1 MVDQGIMIFPIKK
14 KKKKRKEKGVM
25 IFILSGGES

>member
-14 KKKKRKEKGVM
+14 KKKKGVM
-25 IFILSGGES
+25 ISILSGGES

>member
-14 KKKKRKEKGVM
+14 KKKKKGVM
-25 IFILSGGES
+25 ISILSGGES